1 MLEYPNEY
9 FHVNIEA
16 KYKTE
21 TKDTINKNGTT
32 TNFRNGTDLDKTG
45 SAKRLSSM
53 LWLKEYSGAGVKD
66 FS

>member
-32 TNFRNGTDLDKTG
+32 TNFRNL
-45 SAKRLSSM
+45 
-53 LWLKEYSGAGVKD
+53 
-66 FS
+66 